1 MTYKI
6 CHSDVTLRSG
16 IIQVLGLLR
25 SIRLGSS
32 GIPLGKSVLSYYR
45 FRFCTLLML
54 LFKVSQSSEAPYLP
68 RTASSCL
75 ACLVEAVPQ
84 TFAKR
89 VLNGLLNQMAV
100 KCHRN
105 HIVYKGVTI

>member
-25 SIRLGSS
+25 SIRVGSS

-68 RTASSCL
+68 GTAWDWH
-75 ACLVEAVPQ
+75 AVPQ

-89 VLNGLLNQMAV
+89 VLSGLLNQTAV

-105 HIVYKGVTI
+105 HIVHKGVTI